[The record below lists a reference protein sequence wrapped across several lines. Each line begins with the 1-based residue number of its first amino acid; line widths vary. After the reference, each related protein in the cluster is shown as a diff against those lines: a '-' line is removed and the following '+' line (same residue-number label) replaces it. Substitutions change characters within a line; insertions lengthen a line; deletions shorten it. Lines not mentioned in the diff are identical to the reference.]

1 MDFRLRAPYTPA
13 GDQPRAIKQLSAGLS
28 ARTRY
33 QTLLGV
39 TGSGKTFTMAHVIA
53 RTKRPALVL
62 SHNKTLAAQLYE
74 EFKEF
79 FPESAVHYFVSYY
92 DYYQPE
98 AYLPNTDT
106 YIEKD
111 AKINQFIDEL
121 RHASTQATLTRHDC
135 IVVASVSAI
144 YGIGDPEEY
153 RRFALTVRER
163 DTLSQKTFSKKL
175 AAMQYTHN
183 DIERSPGTWSKKG
196 DAYLIILPT
205 GDRALRIHFF
215 GDEVEELY
223 EGGVITESHFTRI
236 REATIFPAKHFV
248 TPQDNI
254 QKALV
259 TIEKEMIQRVGELK
273 KQKKVLEAERLL
285 RRTRYD
291 LNMLRETGYTNGI
304 ENYSR
309 PLSGRAPG
317 TPPST
322 LIDYMPKDFITFI
335 DESHMTLPQIRGM
348 YHGDRAR
355 KTTLVE
361 HGFRLPSALDNRP
374 LTFDEFEKKVG
385 QVIFV
390 SATPSDYEHVRGN
403 IVEQLVRPTGLL
415 DPTLEIRPA
424 QNQIQDVERE
434 IIKRAAK
441 KERTLIIAL
450 TKRMAEDIAEYLT
463 RKGLKIAWIHSE
475 VKTIERYDI
484 LKSLRSGESDALVGI
499 NLLREGLDLPE
510 VSLICILDADKEGF
524 LRNTTTF
531 IQTIGRAAR
540 HQNGHVIFYADRVT
554 DSMHKAIDETDRR
567 RTYQEEFNRK
577 HRITPQPL
585 VKDIRPSFFENSKK
599 TSPESLSRLASM
611 DKRSR
616 IEFKKEVEMEMLTEA
631 AALNF
636 ERAAELR
643 DILKSLN

>member
-13 GDQPRAIKQLSAGLS
+13 GDQPQAIERLSRGLL

-53 RTKRPALVL
+53 RSQRPALVL

-79 FPESAVHYFVSYY
+79 FPDNAVHYFVSYY

-121 RHASTQATLTRHDC
+121 RHASTQAVLMRHDC
-135 IVVASVSAI
+135 IIVASVSAI

-153 RRFALTVRER
+153 LRFAVTVRER
-163 DTLSQKTFSKKL
+163 DMMPQKMFSEKL
-175 AAMQYTHN
+175 AAMQYVHN

-196 DAYLIILPT
+196 DAYTIIMPT
-205 GDRALRIHFF
+205 GDRALRVHFF

-223 EGGVITESHFTRI
+223 EGGVMTESRFTRI
-236 REATIFPAKHFV
+236 QEATIFPAKHFV
-248 TPQDNI
+248 TPEDNI
-254 QKALV
+254 GKALG
-259 TIEKEMIQRVGELK
+259 TIEKEMTERVGELK
-273 KQKKVLEAERLL
+273 KQKKILEAERLL

-291 LNMLRETGYTNGI
+291 INMLRETGYTNGI

-374 LTFDEFEKKVG
+374 LTFNEFEKKVG

-390 SATPSDYEHVRGN
+390 SATPSDYELVRGN
-403 IVEQLVRPTGLL
+403 VVEQLVRPTGLL

-424 QNQIQDVERE
+424 ENQVQDVERE
-434 IIKRAAK
+434 IVKRAAK

-463 RKGLKIAWIHSE
+463 GNGLNIAWIHSE
-475 VKTIERYDI
+475 IKTIERYDI

-540 HQNGHVIFYADRVT
+540 NQNGHVIFYADRVT
-554 DSMHKAIDETDRR
+554 DSMRRAIDETDRR
-567 RTYQEEFNRK
+567 RTYQEEFNKK
-577 HRITPQPL
+577 HGITPRPL
-585 VKDIRPSFFENSKK
+585 VKDIRQSLFENSKK
-599 TSPESLSRLASM
+599 TSPESLSRLVSL

-616 IEFKKEVEMEMLTEA
+616 KELKKEIEMEMLAEA

-643 DILKSLN
+643 DILKSLS